1 MRAHRIAEILE
12 GTSEEEMSLQRG
24 DPSRIVGKLNHCL
37 LGAVR
42 FSAQGPWER
51 HPDGDELL
59 HVLEGE
65 LELTLL
71 APEGRV
77 EVTVSEGSVFVV
89 PRGLWHRSRPRG
101 VAAMLFATPT
111 RDGEISF
118 ADDPVLD
125 QGPVDAGAPHRS

>member
-1 MRAHRIAEILE
+1 MQAHKLAAILE
-12 GTSEEEMSLQRG
+12 GTSEEEMALKRG
-24 DPSRIVGKLNHCL
+24 DPSRIVGTLNQCL

-65 LELTLL
+65 IDLTIL

-77 EVTVSEGSVFVV
+77 EVTVGEGSVFVV

-111 RDGEISF
+111 RNGEVSF
-118 ADDPVLD
+118 ADDPV
-125 QGPVDAGAPHRS
+125 PETKAAP

>member
-1 MRAHRIAEILE
+1 MNMQAHRLSAILE
-12 GTSEEEMSLQRG
+12 GTSAEEMALKRG
-24 DPSRIVGKLNHCL
+24 DPSRIVGKFDRCL

-59 HVLEGE
+59 HVLEGDIE
-65 LELTLL
+65 MTIL

-77 EVTVSEGSVFVV
+77 ELTVSEGSVFVV

-101 VAAMLFATPT
+101 IAAMLFATPT
-111 RDGEISF
+111 RNGEVSF
-118 ADDPVLD
+118 ADDPTL
-125 QGPVDAGAPHRS
+125 GG